1 MRNNLS
7 LVLVVLVL
15 LLSGCQPANSEAST
29 SPAESADVG
38 GQETIQTEDVGTLT
52 YIDPDVGFSLTYPET
67 WFLDASALKSNESS
81 TRYSVSI
88 TSWDARENGS
98 SEIPADESKIEIVV
112 LKEDITPNEAA
123 ERQKEN
129 ETDSASI
136 SRASLESGLQG
147 VVLDVD
153 GPTGLTRTLIVNING
168 SVVYLK
174 ASGNL
179 DPFLSIAMS
188 LIAIK

>member
-1 MRNNLS
+1 MRSYLS
-7 LVLVVLVL
+7 LVLVVFVL
-15 LLSGCQPANSEAST
+15 FISGCQPANSEAST

-38 GQETIQTEDVGTLT
+38 AQETVQTEDVRTLT
-52 YIDPDVGFSLTYPET
+52 YTDPEVGFSLTYPET
-67 WFLDASALKSNESS
+67 WLLDASALKSNKSS
-81 TRYSVSI
+81 TGYSVSI
-88 TSWDARENGS
+88 TSWDAKGNGA
-98 SEIPADESKIEIVV
+98 SEIQVGESKIEIVV

-129 ETDSASI
+129 ETSSASI

-179 DPFLSIAMS
+179 DPFLSVAMS
-188 LIAIK
+188 LITIK